1 VPDILNDAN
10 IPPEHLKELIS
21 AQFAT
26 CEKFRNQLVSTLWEL
41 EESKRWTKVMRRTL
55 SMVKKEHTAA
65 QSALQTW
72 LQTAEKKLGKTSQ
85 AQSLMNHGKQKEM
98 LYSVQTKYEDLEG
111 LAVAHGM
118 TDLDLAMIDNNCH
131 SMMSNDDEEDQSA
144 MSDDEG
150 SHASAGQNQ

>member
-1 VPDILNDAN
+1 M
-10 IPPEHLKELIS
+10 
-21 AQFAT
+21 
-26 CEKFRNQLVSTLWEL
+26 LWEL
-41 EESKRWTKVMRRTL
+41 EESKRWTKVVRPTL

-72 LQTAEKKLGKTSQ
+72 LQTAEKKLGETSQ
-85 AQSLMNHGKQKEM
+85 AQSSMNYGKQKEM

-111 LAVAHGM
+111 LAVACGM
-118 TDLDLAMIDNNCH
+118 TDPDLAMIDDNCH
-131 SMMSNDDEEDQSA
+131 SMMSNNDEEDQSA